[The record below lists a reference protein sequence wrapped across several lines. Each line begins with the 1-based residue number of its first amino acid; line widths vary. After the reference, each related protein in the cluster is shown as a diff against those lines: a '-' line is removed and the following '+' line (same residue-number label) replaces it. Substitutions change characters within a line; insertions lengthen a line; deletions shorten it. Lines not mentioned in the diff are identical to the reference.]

1 LSKHRG
7 SRSLPTLTDL
17 IAALEN
23 VNDVKGALHLN
34 LFIIFLAGYAIN
46 MWLGGL
52 IDSET
57 LREYFSK
64 LRETLISGSYD
75 IDREI
80 MEIVSTLGSDL
91 INEATYDEIINKAV
105 MILRDLA

>member
-1 LSKHRG
+1 LSKHKG
-7 SRSLPTLTDL
+7 SRPLPPLTDL
-17 IAALEN
+17 IVALEN
-23 VNDVKGALHLN
+23 VSDVRGAFYLN

-52 IDSET
+52 INSEA

-64 LRETLISGSYD
+64 LHEMLISGSYN
-75 IDREI
+75 IDKEI
-80 MEIVSTLGSDL
+80 MEIVATLGSDL
-91 INEATYDEIINKAV
+91 ISEAAYDEIINKAV